1 MEREFPTRDTRV
13 GFPFLFGVVRSF
25 RFPRSTRL
33 RSNLAD
39 SCVLPSAAVTQ
50 LRMELTYVIWA
61 RDKLY
66 SHSAGLADTVNSARC
81 FQLFRNFVR
90 ELLVHLI
97 GRPSKIRIKHGVNA
111 CVDVLYFYRP
121 NFFIFTRLVFRCE
134 HFFRHFLSYIPNR
147 RFAPERVI
155 LID

>member
-66 SHSAGLADTVNSARC
+66 SHSAGLADTLDSARC

-90 ELLVHLI
+90 ELLVL
-97 GRPSKIRIKHGVNA
+97 RSSKMRIKHGVNT
-111 CVDVLYFYRP
+111 CVNELHFYRP
-121 NFFIFTRLVFRCE
+121 NSFIFIGLVFRCE
-134 HFFRHFLSYIPNR
+134 HFFQHFLSYISNR
-147 RFAPERVI
+147 RFAPEHII